1 MERSESIK
9 ELAEA
14 LASAQAELKPAPF
27 DKENEF
33 AGYKYASL
41 NSVIEV
47 AKKVLPKYGLSVSQ
61 VPVYETIGEIYYA
74 GVETT
79 LMHKSGEW
87 IGERLLVPVISHGRL
102 IELTVATDQKGKQS
116 LGKTNVVQEM
126 GKVITYCRR
135 YAYAAI
141 IGISSDEDT
150 DGDEIKSKASV
161 ENEPSGVKQKADTVI
176 TQIPPEGFMDLDE
189 AFAITN
195 SQGMPYG
202 KLSAEALQSMSIG
215 IGKALKN
222 PKLSPEEKAE
232 YQKKYKAIGILLKAK
247 SEGVIE

>member
-1 MERSESIK
+1 MKSSESIK

-61 VPVYETIGEIYYA
+61 VPVYETVDEIYYA
-74 GVETT
+74 GVETM

-87 IGERLLVPVISHGRL
+87 ISERLLVPVVSHGRL
-102 IELTVATDQKGKQS
+102 IELTIATDQKGKQS

-150 DGDEIKSKASV
+150 DGGEVKGRASV
-161 ENEPSGVKQKADTVI
+161 ENEPQKAEPISHQKVT
-176 TQIPPEGFMDLDE
+176 EEYMDLDE
-189 AFAITN
+189 AYAVTN
-195 SQGMPYG
+195 SEGVPYG
-202 KLSAEALQSMSIG
+202 KLPAKTLQNMSIG
-215 IGKALKN
+215 INKALKN
-222 PKLSPEEKAE
+222 PNLSPEEKAE
-232 YQKKYKAIGILLKAK
+232 YQRKFKAIGILLKAK